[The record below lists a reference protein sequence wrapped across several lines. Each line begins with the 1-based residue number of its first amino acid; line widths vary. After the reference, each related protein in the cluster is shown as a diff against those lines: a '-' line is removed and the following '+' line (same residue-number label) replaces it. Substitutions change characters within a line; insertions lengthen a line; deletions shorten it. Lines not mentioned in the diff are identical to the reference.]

1 MNTQTIVLNLVPGGI
16 PPVVHVSQYDVGR
29 PLAFELYDGLS
40 AATIEAGTVID
51 IRATK
56 PDGTGFEYACTWN
69 NNVVS
74 IATQA
79 QMTVLSGSIECE
91 LHLVK
96 DSQEIGTAN
105 FILEVEAAALRGD
118 TDISE
123 TDLPDIIDM
132 ARSHEQA
139 AASSASDAEAYAV
152 GKRGGVNVTSGD
164 PAYENN
170 SKYYA
175 GEADDSAT
183 AAATSESNAA
193 TSESNAEAYA
203 VGKRGGVDVTSGDPA
218 YENNSKYYAG
228 EADDS
233 ATAAATSESNAAT
246 SESNAEAYAIGKRG
260 GVDVTSGDPAYEN
273 NSKYYAGEA
282 ATSKSDSEAYAVGKR
297 GGIDVPNTDPTFH
310 NNAKY
315 YKEIAEQ
322 AAAGGLIPQGTI
334 AFADL
339 PALSSTRTG
348 YMWNIS
354 DAFTTTSEFVEG
366 AGARHGAGANVYKTA
381 SGYWDVTGGQRVEM
395 TGATSNT
402 DGTAGELPAPLAGEQ
417 NAVLKGDGSWD
428 TDVVNNMAF
437 RNIIPTEFYKSVN
450 AYGLNCIYNDD
461 GTFTINGTATEQHGS
476 VLTTGWF
483 SDASAFKPYIG
494 RDVIFLYDSD
504 DPDMDIRIV
513 FYDANNEAVLGG
525 ESKRIVTI
533 PSTIEYFVIHTWIEA
548 GKSFTNVRV
557 RPVMI
562 AVGDFINVLKN
573 ARSYVGMIVQST
585 TLDTEAKV
593 KAFYGGTTWIQHSGY
608 MLRGATSS
616 VTANSQSNDGGADSV
631 SYTPQGSNSGGSV
644 GNTAISVNQMPSHT
658 HKFQGFYQTAYASG
672 DPCISRYKM
681 SGDPQET
688 GPMLN
693 TGGSQNHNHGFTN
706 PKFTGTAATI
716 NTLPEYKNVYIWER
730 TA

>member
-152 GKRGGVNVTSGD
+152 GKRGGVN
-164 PAYENN
+164 
-170 SKYYA
+170 
-175 GEADDSAT
+175 
-183 AAATSESNAA
+183 
-193 TSESNAEAYA
+193 
-203 VGKRGGVDVTSGDPA
+203 VTSGDPA

-593 KAFYGGTTWIQHSGY
+593 QAIYGSDTRWIQHSGY
-608 MLRGATSS
+608 MLRAATSG
-616 VTANSQSNDGGADSV
+616 VTANSQTNDGGADSV
-631 SYTPQGSNSGGSV
+631 SYTPAGKNTGGSV
-644 GNTAISVNQMPSHT
+644 SGTTISVNQMHSHLHYADLT
-658 HKFQGFYQTAYASG
+658 SKHKFQINNSG
-672 DPCISRYKM
+672 NGEVRDCSY
-681 SGDPQET
+681 SGNPSNNAT
-688 GPMLN
+688 TS
-693 TGGSQNHNHGFTN
+693 TGGSQSHGHGFTN
-706 PKFTGTAATI
+706 PTFSGTAATI
-716 NTLPEYKNVYIWER
+716 NTLPKYKNVYIWER

>member
-1 MNTQTIVLNLVPGGI
+1 MNTQTIKLNLIPGGI
-16 PPVVHVSQYDVGR
+16 PPIVHVSQYDVGR
-29 PLAFELYDGLS
+29 PLAFELYDGLN

-170 SKYYA
+170 SQYYA

-218 YENNSKYYAG
+218 YENNSQ
-228 EADDS
+228 
-233 ATAAATSESNAAT
+233 
-246 SESNAEAYAIGKRG
+246 
-260 GVDVTSGDPAYEN
+260 
-273 NSKYYAGEA
+273 YYAGEA

-297 GGIDVPNTDPTFH
+297 NGEDVTNTDPTFH

-334 AFADL
+334 EFADL

-402 DGTAGELPAPLAGEQ
+402 DGTAGELPAPLAGQENYLLLGNGNWTQ
-417 NAVLKGDGSWD
+417 NSFFDEILSHYAVERGNGITWDNLISSKKVEFFTNWDDNTHFPALYGSG
-428 TDVVNNMAF
+428 VM
-437 RNIIPTEFYKSVN
+437 IP
-450 AYGLNCIYNDD
+450 AL
-461 GTFTINGTATEQHGS
+461 
-476 VLTTGWF
+476 
-483 SDASAFKPYIG
+483 DAG
-494 RDVIFLYDSD
+494 QRFLYYQCTEKCWFGMYNKQTNTISWKQ
-504 DPDMDIRIV
+504 MDTT
-513 FYDANNEAVLGG
+513 DN
-525 ESKRIVTI
+525 K
-533 PSTIEYFVIHTWIEA
+533 
-548 GKSFTNVRV
+548 
-557 RPVMI
+557 
-562 AVGDFINVLKN
+562 
-573 ARSYVGMIVQST
+573 SYVGMIVHST
-585 TLDTEAKV
+585 TLNTEAKV
-593 KAFYGGTTWIQHSGY
+593 KSFYGGTTWIQHSGY

-616 VTANSQSNDGGADSV
+616 VTANQASNDGGADSV

>member
-1 MNTQTIVLNLVPGGI
+1 M
-16 PPVVHVSQYDVGR
+16 
-29 PLAFELYDGLS
+29 
-40 AATIEAGTVID
+40 
-51 IRATK
+51 
-56 PDGTGFEYACTWN
+56 
-69 NNVVS
+69 
-74 IATQA
+74 
-79 QMTVLSGSIECE
+79 
-91 LHLVK
+91 
-96 DSQEIGTAN
+96 
-105 FILEVEAAALRGD
+105 
-118 TDISE
+118 
-123 TDLPDIIDM
+123 
-132 ARSHEQA
+132 
-139 AASSASDAEAYAV
+139 
-152 GKRGGVNVTSGD
+152 
-164 PAYENN
+164 
-170 SKYYA
+170 
-175 GEADDSAT
+175 
-183 AAATSESNAA
+183 
-193 TSESNAEAYA
+193 
-203 VGKRGGVDVTSGDPA
+203 DVTSGDPA

-593 KAFYGGTTWIQHSGY
+593 QAIYGSDTRWIQHSGY
-608 MLRGATSS
+608 MLRAATSG
-616 VTANSQSNDGGADSV
+616 VTANSQTNDGGADSV
-631 SYTPQGSNSGGSV
+631 SYTPAGKNTGGSV
-644 GNTAISVNQMPSHT
+644 SGTTISVNQMHSHLHYADLT
-658 HKFQGFYQTAYASG
+658 SKHKFQINNSG
-672 DPCISRYKM
+672 NGEVRDCSY
-681 SGDPQET
+681 SGNPSNNAT
-688 GPMLN
+688 TS
-693 TGGSQNHNHGFTN
+693 TGGSQSHGHGFTN
-706 PKFTGTAATI
+706 PTFSGTAATI
-716 NTLPEYKNVYIWER
+716 NTLPKYKNVYIWER

>member
-1 MNTQTIVLNLVPGGI
+1 M
-16 PPVVHVSQYDVGR
+16 
-29 PLAFELYDGLS
+29 
-40 AATIEAGTVID
+40 
-51 IRATK
+51 
-56 PDGTGFEYACTWN
+56 
-69 NNVVS
+69 
-74 IATQA
+74 
-79 QMTVLSGSIECE
+79 
-91 LHLVK
+91 
-96 DSQEIGTAN
+96 
-105 FILEVEAAALRGD
+105 
-118 TDISE
+118 
-123 TDLPDIIDM
+123 
-132 ARSHEQA
+132 
-139 AASSASDAEAYAV
+139 
-152 GKRGGVNVTSGD
+152 
-164 PAYENN
+164 
-170 SKYYA
+170 
-175 GEADDSAT
+175 
-183 AAATSESNAA
+183 
-193 TSESNAEAYA
+193 
-203 VGKRGGVDVTSGDPA
+203 DVTSGDPA